1 MNTAKRRF
9 MISIAALAAFLS
21 ACDEGGIY
29 TIRDPYK
36 DAVVEDPH
44 GQDSTDGNSDPGG
57 MDDSDKIQEDEPD
70 SGEQNP
76 PEPCTDEEDCGHS
89 DTSCDIC
96 TRGSVQCRGDERRI
110 CVADDNGCLVWKTD
124 TECQE
129 SGGWCD
135 AQSLSCMTCEETCQL
150 NDRACSDEGVMVC
163 RSGKHGCPEWSVAE
177 SCGSE
182 KHCDE
187 ITLSCVEGCKSV
199 CHAGEMACEGAD
211 ILSCQKNS
219 DGCMVWSVEDT
230 CDAGSVCVPDPPH
243 CDRACGDSCEP
254 FSIIILPD
262 TQNYGNTSN
271 GIHKKQTQWIA
282 DNKDK
287 ENIRMVVHVGD
298 VSDGNR
304 RVQYERAV
312 TAQNVLAEAGIPF
325 AITTG
330 NHDYKQGDSGVSFVA
345 RDRSL
350 FGDYFND
357 AYFNAHYT
365 DHRWFHGFGLPGN
378 MAATFEVGH
387 LKFAVLTLEFFP
399 RKDALCWAEELIST
413 VYKDHYVILV
423 THGYL
428 TNDAGA
434 HTSGKYSSGSNGD
447 IPFGAMGTY
456 IYSELVA
463 RHSNIILVISGHVSD
478 SEHRVRTGY
487 NHNKIVEMLVD
498 YQSEKPCTSGACT
511 DACGAKNDG
520 GNGWMRQ
527 LKIDP
532 VNIRNADGTL
542 QPNVEAITFSALDY
556 YQNQKTLF
564 CSEINASSD
573 RNYYHSSL
581 NHADHQFSF
590 TLDFTTP
597 PDHHYSTNDN
607 SSFTGRNINAI
618 LDDTKD
624 GNQYHPAIAMH
635 RKTGSFVAVWEDD
648 ADNDGICD
656 IQARAFC
663 QTGCVERMQFIVNDP
678 TTVDRHHPDIAMD
691 EDGNILIVW
700 EEHWGSDV
708 SVYMRGYDAAGH
720 TTIPVQRI
728 SGEGEHASSP
738 AVAMAY
744 DGTFAVTWQVA
755 ENALTSRIAVRGFT
769 AGGSERFYQ
778 PSMVSYDNSLQVD
791 PDIAM
796 DRLGRF
802 VITWADD
809 SDQNGAYDVM
819 AKGFEADGTE
829 RLPIFT
835 VNTIAAGQQRH
846 PAIGMNEDGT
856 FYIAF
861 EDDQDGNGK
870 YLIITRG
877 FDASGRE
884 ILADKTLTAANEE
897 AVDPAVCVAG
907 DGKAIFGWTA
917 QALNAQDVQKRI
929 LSKNLTL
936 GSESSAA
943 TFSSGPQITPAVG
956 CTASGSYVFLYSDD
970 KIKSGYS
977 NIIGR
982 GFQE

>member
-1 MNTAKRRF
+1 MHTSKKSLV
-9 MISIAALAAFLS
+9 IGITALAVCLS

-36 DAVVEDPH
+36 DAVIEDPS
-44 GQDSTDGNSDPGG
+44 GEDSTDGNSAANEPNDP
-57 MDDSDKIQEDEPD
+57 DKPIEEDP
-70 SGEQNP
+70 NP
-76 PEPCTDEEDCGHS
+76 ENPNLPEPCTGEEDCGRS
-89 DTSCDIC
+89 ESSCDVC
-96 TRGSVQCRGDERRI
+96 VRGNVQCRGDERRV
-110 CVADDNGCLVWKTD
+110 CAPDELGCLVWKTD
-124 TECQE
+124 VDCLER
-129 SGGWCD
+129 GGWCD
-135 AQSLSCMTCEETCQL
+135 ASSLACMTCADTCPL
-150 NDRACSDEGVMVC
+150 NEKSCSAEGVMVC
-163 RSGKHGCPEWSVAE
+163 RQGKHGCPEWRILE
-177 SCGSE
+177 ECGAAS
-182 KHCDE
+182 HCDE
-187 ITLSCVEGCKSV
+187 ITLSCVDGCTSV
-199 CHAGEMACEGAD
+199 CRAGESNCDGAH
-211 ILSCQKNS
+211 ILSCQKNT
-219 DGCMVWSVEDT
+219 DGCMAWVVEET
-230 CDAGSVCVPDPPH
+230 CDSGSVCVLNPPH
-243 CDRACGDSCEP
+243 CDRACGDACEP

-262 TQNYGNTSN
+262 TQNYGNTAN

-282 DNKDK
+282 DHKDT

-312 TAQNVLAEAGIPF
+312 TAQNVLAQAGIPF

-330 NHDYKQGDSGVSFVA
+330 NHDYKQGDSGVSFVS

-357 AYFNAHYT
+357 AYFYEHYI
-365 DHRWFHGFGLPGN
+365 DHSWFHGFGLPGN

-413 VYKDHYVILV
+413 VYKDRYIILV

-428 TNDAGA
+428 TNDAGKY
-434 HTSGKYSSGSNGD
+434 TSGKYSSGSNGD

-487 NHNKIVEMLVD
+487 THQKIVEMLVD
-498 YQSEKPCTSGACT
+498 YQSEKPCTSGTCS
-511 DACGAKNDG
+511 DACGAKNDA

-527 LKIDP
+527 LKINP
-532 VNIRNADGTL
+532 VNLKNSDGTL

-556 YQNQKTLF
+556 YQNHSTLF

-573 RNYYHSSL
+573 HNYYQSSPL
-581 NHADHQFSF
+581 HADHQFSF

-597 PDHHYSTNDN
+597 PDYHYSINDN
-607 SSFTGRNINAI
+607 ASFTGRNINAI
-618 LDDTKD
+618 LDDTND
-624 GNQYHPAIAMH
+624 GDQYHPAIAMH
-635 RKTGSFVAVWEDD
+635 RETGSFVAVWEDD
-648 ADNDGICD
+648 ADKDGIYQ

-663 QTGCVERMQFIVNDP
+663 QTGCVERMQFVVHESTP
-678 TTVDRHHPDIAMD
+678 GDRHHPDIAMD
-691 EDGNILIVW
+691 INGNIVIVW
-700 EEHWGSDV
+700 EEHREGHV

-728 SGEGEHASSP
+728 SAEGEEASSP

-744 DGTFAVTWQVA
+744 EGAFAITWQVTT
-755 ENALTSRIAVRGFT
+755 EINSHIAMRGFT
-769 AGGSERFYQ
+769 ADGKEKFYSSVMTGQ
-778 PSMVSYDNSLQVD
+778 EASLQVD

-796 DRLGRF
+796 DRFGRF

-819 AKGFEADGTE
+819 AKGFDADGVE
-829 RLPIFT
+829 RLPAFI
-835 VNTIAAGQQRH
+835 VNTVAAGQQRH

-870 YLIITRG
+870 FLIMTRG
-877 FDASGRE
+877 FDANGRE
-884 ILADKTLTAANEE
+884 LLADKTLSAANEE
-897 AVDPAVCVAG
+897 AIDPALCVAG
-907 DGKAIFGWTA
+907 DGKVIFGWTA

-943 TFSSGPQITPAVG
+943 TFVSGPQKMPAVG
-956 CTASGSYVFLYSDD
+956 CTAKGNYVFLYSDD
-970 KIKSGYS
+970 KTKSGYS